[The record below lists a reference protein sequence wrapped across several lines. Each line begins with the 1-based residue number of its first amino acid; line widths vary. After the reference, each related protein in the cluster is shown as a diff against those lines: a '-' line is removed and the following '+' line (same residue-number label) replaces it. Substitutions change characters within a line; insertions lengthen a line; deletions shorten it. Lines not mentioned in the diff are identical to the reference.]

1 MHAWKVFLPAAFLSI
16 TVVSAQ
22 RASLSA
28 QDAAPQNA
36 VPIERLVVIDAAHGG
51 SETGAMLNPAVP
63 EKDVN
68 LVIARRLRQELTN
81 HGVLTQL
88 LREGDATLTD
98 DQRAAMVNAQRPTL
112 YLSIHSTSLGSGVT
126 IITALLPGSASTR
139 GFFLA
144 WQNAQSSWLPQ
155 SRLVS
160 TLLTPSVQRWGLP
173 ARALL
178 APLRP
183 LNNITSPAL
192 GIEISPTNGNIL
204 QLASVEYQQRI
215 STALSNALVS
225 TLSLLPPRPGT
236 SP

>member
-98 DQRAAMVNAQRPTL
+98 DQRAAYIR
-112 YLSIHSTSLGSGVT
+112 H
-126 IITALLPGSASTR
+126 
-139 GFFLA
+139 
-144 WQNAQSSWLPQ
+144 
-155 SRLVS
+155 
-160 TLLTPSVQRWGLP
+160 
-173 ARALL
+173 
-178 APLRP
+178 
-183 LNNITSPAL
+183 
-192 GIEISPTNGNIL
+192 
-204 QLASVEYQQRI
+204 
-215 STALSNALVS
+215 
-225 TLSLLPPRPGT
+225 
-236 SP
+236 